1 MHPRPAGIFF
11 IFWISLSTLYPHST
25 IVALL
30 FHSHFDL
37 ACLDKDWLTSAA
49 VVDRGGQLKALQRAD
64 GAGSHTVDA
73 SRRKAYTAASTRS
86 NASAILEDIQK
97 NPDAANLSMAD
108 GFLNFGRWDADG
120 GASAV
125 NRMISVRQRGSTRLT
140 AA

>member
-1 MHPRPAGIFF
+1 M
-11 IFWISLSTLYPHST
+11 
-25 IVALL
+25 
-30 FHSHFDL
+30 
-37 ACLDKDWLTSAA
+37 
-49 VVDRGGQLKALQRAD
+49 VDRGGQLKALQRAD

-120 GASAV
+120 GAPGGQPDDQCAAAGI
-125 NRMISVRQRGSTRLT
+125 NKINGRLK
-140 AA
+140 